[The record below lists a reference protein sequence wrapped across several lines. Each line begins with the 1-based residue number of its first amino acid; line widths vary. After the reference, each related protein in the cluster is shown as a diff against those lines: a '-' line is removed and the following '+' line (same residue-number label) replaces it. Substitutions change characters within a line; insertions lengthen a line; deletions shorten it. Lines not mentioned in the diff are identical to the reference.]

1 MTARAAVKY
10 RRLAGTI
17 LPKVSR
23 DVLVDGGTGIH
34 FRCPCGERRVY
45 VTSPPHHYEFA
56 DDGVLTIAESCGYR
70 ANEKLNRPAGW
81 CHFHI
86 KKGEPAMCKGVQC
99 PGGALLV

>member
-1 MTARAAVKY
+1 MKY

-17 LPKVSR
+17 LPKESR

-56 DDGVLTIAESCGYR
+56 DDGALTIAESCGYH
-70 ANEKLNRPAGW
+70 ANDRHPANW
-81 CHFHI
+81 CHFLI
-86 KKGEPAMCKGVQC
+86 KAGEPEMCKGAQC